1 APEASGEHGPGG
13 RGAYLRTGPQ
23 FLEDAMTTMIDAVLR
38 RERSRR
44 RMADLR
50 RAARVLLQS
59 FAGATLIML
68 GMAVL
73 GGIGQQLEQRLDR
86 QNAVALHPGHPITM
100 TER

>member
-1 APEASGEHGPGG
+1 
-13 RGAYLRTGPQ
+13 
-23 FLEDAMTTMIDAVLR
+23 MTTMIDAVLR

-44 RMADLR
+44 RMTDLR

-73 GGIGQQLEQRLDR
+73 GGIGQRLEQRLDR
-86 QNAVALHPGHPITM
+86 QDAVALHPSHTLTV